1 MAKNERLKKCL
12 ISWKMG
18 CEVAIGHG
26 GDSCEY
32 SESAK
37 DYDKVGEEVGR
48 AEGAEDDEEVSGTE
62 DKLSDVEEVVGLE
75 DSIIHTPAP
84 YKHRELN
91 KKEQSDV
98 LHSLLYRK
106 KDDCLQ

>member
-1 MAKNERLKKCL
+1 
-12 ISWKMG
+12 MG
-18 CEVAIGHG
+18 CGVAIGHG
-26 GDSCEY
+26 GDSCKD

-37 DYDKVGEEVGR
+37 DYEKVGEEVGR
-48 AEGAEDDEEVSGTE
+48 TEGAEDDEDVSGTE
-62 DKLSDVEEVVGLE
+62 DKLSDDEEVVGLE
-75 DSIIHTPAP
+75 DSVIHTPAP

-91 KKEQSDV
+91 KKEQADV

>member
-1 MAKNERLKKCL
+1 M
-12 ISWKMG
+12 
-18 CEVAIGHG
+18 
-26 GDSCEY
+26 
-32 SESAK
+32 
-37 DYDKVGEEVGR
+37 GEEVGR
-48 AEGAEDDEEVSGTE
+48 AEVAEDDEEVSGTE

-91 KKEQSDV
+91 KKEQADV